1 MNKLSLYKFVLMLI
15 FGVFLTNCSTE
26 NAGQDFDIERAS
38 ISVRFM
44 DTPGGHEKVFIEVL
58 DVQLLVIDDKIIPNC
73 WLSLNAID
81 AGSNNLLDLT
91 GDVETLLVD
100 NLKIPTGTIYEIR
113 LVLGENNS
121 ILTNGETISLAMP
134 SIYQEGLVIRDV
146 NFLDANVD
154 YELVLEFDTDQS
166 ILRTNTPNYI
176 ILKPVIRSKLEAL
189 TESI

>member
-1 MNKLSLYKFVLMLI
+1 MLI

-73 WLSLNAID
+73 WLSLNATD

-121 ILTNGETISLAMP
+121 LLTNGETISLAMP

-189 TESI
+189 RESI